1 MRACLLV
8 AHGPATEALSES
20 LFIFATEIE
29 SKTGVATGFAFL
41 DGEERVVHKVLR
53 EMDAENVIVLPLF
66 VSSGSY
72 HVSQHLPA
80 LLKMGGAGKNLAISG
95 AFDSSPELAEL
106 VVERAEALGKEKDK
120 EALILLFHG
129 SMNEERNRMAKAG
142 LEGLLQ
148 EVRRTSSF
156 AEVAI
161 AGIFHDELRDLIKN
175 LGSHFQRMIII
186 PLFFFE
192 GTTLREKVPSL
203 LDAID
208 SKVEV
213 VHDLSPLFPSTKI
226 YKWVARKVKSLE

>member
-1 MRACLLV
+1 
-8 AHGPATEALSES
+8 
-20 LFIFATEIE
+20 
-29 SKTGVATGFAFL
+29 
-41 DGEERVVHKVLR
+41 
-53 EMDAENVIVLPLF
+53 MDARNVTVLPLF

-80 LLKMGGAGKNLAISG
+80 LLKAEGAGKDLTLSS

-106 VVERAEALGKEKDK
+106 VVERAETLAKEKDK
-120 EALILLFHG
+120 EALILLVHG

-142 LEGLLQ
+142 LESLLQ
-148 EVRRTSSF
+148 EVRRTSGF

-175 LGSHFQRMIII
+175 LESRFQRMIII
-186 PLFFFE
+186 LLFFFE
-192 GTTLREKVPSL
+192 GTTL

-213 VHDLSPLFPSTKI
+213 VHDLSPLFPSAKI
-226 YKWVARKVKSLE
+226 YKWVAREVKGLE